1 MIGTQTL
8 LVPGEPW
15 VSDPMCTIFTNWENM
30 IDIYQTFV
38 HHQSPLPSPCH
49 LPFCPLLVTLAL
61 PLHSPLPMF
70 WPSLNIKIR
79 QELQTHRSIAPK
91 SRNSMFDCEICDSR
105 QVKMRTRAPD
115 PPNKPP
121 KKFPRPPIELPEGF
135 LRGSQ
140 HAKEEQPRVTQDG
153 SQYPPRTVLESQN
166 GQEQLFNDS

>member
-15 VSDPMCTIFTNWENM
+15 VSDPMCKIFTNWEDM
-30 IDIYQTFV
+30 RDIYQTFV

-70 WPSLNIKIR
+70 WPKLNIKNSLEITITSFNSAQVPQIR
-79 QELQTHRSIAPK
+79 SLITQDKSKCAQELQMHP
-91 SRNSMFDCEICDSR
+91 N
-105 QVKMRTRAPD
+105 Q
-115 PPNKPP
+115 PPNT
-121 KKFPRPPIELPEGF
+121 FPWPPIKLSGGF
-135 LRGSQ
+135 LRRSQ
-140 HAKEEQPRVTQDG
+140 NAKQEQPRVTQDG

-166 GQEQLFNDS
+166 GQKQLFNDS